1 MARNTPP
8 AGNEIAEQALRLR
21 FEDSK
26 TVDATRAKDN
36 VHVRFTPT
44 RFEEPKK
51 REELEAGI
59 VLGRV
64 QLEVGQYHGIYKAKL
79 RSGKYHL
86 FLAKVG
92 EAWKGYAEF
101 NGGIAL
107 EAKAVKVEE
116 GSSLADIREMPTVEF
131 GSICFEFCIVVIVP
145 VPIPIPPYEIPVPI
159 PWCWTWCL

>member
-1 MARNTPP
+1 MMARNTPP

-26 TVDATRAKDN
+26 TVDATRAKDD

-64 QLEVGQYHGIYKAKL
+64 QLEVGQYQGIYKAKL

-107 EAKAVKVEE
+107 EAKTVKVEE
-116 GSSLADIREMPTVEF
+116 GSSPGRYQGDAYGRIWQHLLRVLHRCHRPRSDSNPAI
-131 GSICFEFCIVVIVP
+131 
-145 VPIPIPPYEIPVPI
+145 
-159 PWCWTWCL
+159 